1 MEIVV
6 VTGVLAMAA
15 LTLLSL
21 RARRSRGSVRSSAR
35 QWNGS
40 AGARRARSARSTA
53 VAAAAPGGAVAYT
66 SMAAVGGGVAVQ
78 GARAGGIREADLDDW
93 DDDIGWSD
101 DLGDTHPEPAA
112 PVAAEAATAPLP
124 EAPAPVAEPDPE
136 PAPVAPY
143 SLHAAPAAPAEEPAW
158 DDDLADEPA
167 RAPLPDGA
175 GTPHPTARGA
185 AAFGA
190 SQATPP
196 APKPKRGAALR
207 SPVVMVAV
215 YAVTGIALVVL
226 AVSLLSGGLSP
237 SPSKK
242 TERTAQKTT
251 PTPVADGIGRGRRRR
266 ARRRRRGRA
275 PRVRA
280 RQAGGRRPAGQG
292 RPRGARAPSRR
303 RGAPPCR
310 REAPRHGAGP
320 PPRVR
325 PPGERRAR
333 PLDAPD
339 LRAAGPR
346 PVHGRLGWLG
356 RRILRRQR
364 RRLLLRWRHR
374 WLRVLHRLAASA
386 STPCPAG
393 TSPAGSGSPRRT
405 PAPPA

>member
-15 LTLLSL
+15 LTLFTL
-21 RARRSRGSVRSSAR
+21 RARRSRGSVSSAR

-40 AGARRARSARSTA
+40 AGSRRARSARSTA
-53 VAAAAPGGAVAYT
+53 VAAAAPGVAVAYT
-66 SMAAVGGGVAVQ
+66 SMTAGGGVAVQ
-78 GARAGGIREADLDDW
+78 EAGGVRVREADLDDW

-237 SPSKK
+237 SPAKK
-242 TERTAQKTT
+242 TERTAQKTAPAPA
-251 PTPVADGIGRGRRRR
+251 PTATAADAA
-266 ARRRRRGRA
+266 AR
-275 PRVRA
+275 
-280 RQAGGRRPAGQG
+280 
-292 RPRGARAPSRR
+292 S
-303 RGAPPCR
+303 
-310 REAPRHGAGP
+310 E
-320 PPRVR
+320 
-325 PPGERRAR
+325 ERRV
-333 PLDAPD
+333 
-339 LRAAGPR
+339 GK
-346 PVHGRLGWLG
+346 GW
-356 RRILRRQR
+356 RSE
-364 RRLLLRWRHR
+364 RW
-374 WLRVLHRLAASA
+374 
-386 STPCPAG
+386 
-393 TSPAGSGSPRRT
+393 
-405 PAPPA
+405 